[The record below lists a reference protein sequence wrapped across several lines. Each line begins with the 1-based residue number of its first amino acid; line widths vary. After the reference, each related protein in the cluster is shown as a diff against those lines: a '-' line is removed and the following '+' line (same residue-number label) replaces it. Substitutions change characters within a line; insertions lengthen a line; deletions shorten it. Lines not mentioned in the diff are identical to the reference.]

1 MTNGR
6 PPAIIIDAKNDR
18 AARWYT
24 NYGAI
29 PLSKP
34 LTLVMSL
41 ATFAAELKA
50 AGQL

>member
-1 MTNGR
+1 VLL
-6 PPAIIIDAKNDR
+6 IIDAKNER
-18 AARWYT
+18 AAKWYAS
-24 NYGAI
+24 YGAV
-29 PLSKP
+29 PLNNRP